1 MPEAPRKLEV
11 WIRFGQPLDPVLDDY
26 PRIFDAWEVI
36 GVRGIVV
43 GRMLV
48 RDDAGRN
55 QAIFEPDPAIYR
67 RLAVEPPPR
76 PTQNFREKRRKLDR
90 LFAEA
95 KRRGWKIFIFRPDAG
110 YGPSDQ
116 DKFAR
121 FANANRWAARALDTL
136 AQFPEVDGGIIDW
149 HEWGFEIAAGHRS
162 NIFNDL
168 PEIVRPLAESMHY
181 DWNELNAASSRLEK
195 RLHNLNDKI
204 VDTYAGRGFFGS
216 YQMLGFDS
224 GLANWLR
231 FRTEVITSTV
241 KMLKG
246 LMSEQHG
253 DLQLGI
259 GPRSAVFTPLC
270 GYDLP
275 ALARYA
281 DHLHPKH
288 YFWHRGIDGLYGTV
302 HRWLTTLRA
311 WNPGLSERAAFQ
323 VIEMLLGVRL
333 PEVKTALDFERGFPD
348 AFFDEVVEHAT
359 RAVLAAVERPEQVV
373 PWVDVGRRPHGG
385 DPMGSGDFIRI
396 LEASRRAGLR
406 RFLYHG
412 YAHLT
417 AAEVEVMRAL
427 CGDENRE
434 LPEGFELPRG
444 R

>member
-1 MPEAPRKLEV
+1 MPDVTPKLET

-26 PRIFDAWEVI
+26 QRIFDAWEVI

-48 RDDAGRN
+48 RDDAGGN
-55 QAIFEPDPAIYR
+55 HALFEPNRRIYQ
-67 RLAVEPPPR
+67 RLGVEPPPS
-76 PTQNFREKRRKLDR
+76 PTQRFPEKRRKLDQ

-95 KRRGWKIFIFRPDAG
+95 KRRGWSIFIFRPDAG

-121 FANANRWAARALDTL
+121 FANPNRWAARALDTL
-136 AQFPEVDGGIIDW
+136 AQFPEADGGIIDW

-168 PEIVRPLAESMHY
+168 PENIRPLAESMHY
-181 DWNELNAASSRLEK
+181 DWADLNAASRRLEE
-195 RLHNLNDKI
+195 RLHNLDDDV
-204 VDTYAGRGFFGS
+204 VDTYSGRGFFGS

-224 GLANWLR
+224 SLANWLR
-231 FRTEVITSTV
+231 FRTDVITGTV

-246 LMSEQHG
+246 MMTEQRPG
-253 DLQLGI
+253 LQLGC

-275 ALARYA
+275 QLARYA
-281 DHLHPKH
+281 DNFHPKH
-288 YFWHRGIDGLYGTV
+288 YLWHRGIDGLYGTV
-302 HRWLTTLRA
+302 YRWLTTLRE
-311 WNPGLSERAAFQ
+311 WNPGLSERAAFD

-333 PEVKTALDFERGFPD
+333 PEVETALDFERGFPD
-348 AFFDEVVEHAT
+348 AFFDQVVEHAT
-359 RAVLAAVERPEQVV
+359 RAVLATVDDPRRVI

-396 LEASRRAGLR
+396 LESSRRAGLQ
-406 RFLYHG
+406 RFLYLG
-412 YAHLT
+412 YGQLS
-417 AAEVEVMRAL
+417 AAEFEVMRAM
-427 CGDENRE
+427 CGDGSHE
-434 LPEGFELPRG
+434 LPAGFQLPRG